1 VDNLLIF
8 LNFRGIINVDKTKKG
23 ADFMNKK
30 PKEKCSSRIYYA
42 LTLRKM
48 KQSELCARTGIPKSA
63 MSQYISG
70 AFEPK
75 QDRIFLIAEALNVS
89 EAWLMGYDVPMERQ
103 QIATDKNL
111 TDGEKLLLDL
121 FRQVPEEMQDV
132 VLDMVQ
138 VALKNRK

>member
-8 LNFRGIINVDKTKKG
+8 LNFCSIINVDKTKEG

-103 QIATDKNL
+103 QITTDNNI
-111 TDGEKLLLDL
+111 TDGDRVLLELFHKLSEEKKQMLLKMIEAATENL
-121 FRQVPEEMQDV
+121 
-132 VLDMVQ
+132 
-138 VALKNRK
+138 